1 MIEYRVSG
9 KLAVILE
16 FYATKKLTLRKYISK
31 LTVTK
36 TRRRS
41 TNMYNTIWKFCLKWN
56 CLEKDIKYQQT
67 LFKCLFLRTINKKT
81 FLKNDLT
88 FRRSMGILLFTSSKV
103 HSWILFVVT
112 WFCFSAFTLQ
122 LFYKVLSWW

>member
-41 TNMYNTIWKFCLKWN
+41 TNMYNAIWKFCLKWN

>member
-41 TNMYNTIWKFCLKWN
+41 TNMYNAIWKFCLKWN

-67 LFKCLFLRTINKKT
+67 LFKCLFLRTINKET

-88 FRRSMGILLFTSSKV
+88 FRRSMEILLFTSSKV

>member
-9 KLAVILE
+9 KLAVILG

-41 TNMYNTIWKFCLKWN
+41 TNMYNAIWKFCLKWN

-67 LFKCLFLRTINKKT
+67 LFKCLFLRTINKET

-88 FRRSMGILLFTSSKV
+88 FRRSMDILLFTSSKV

>member
-16 FYATKKLTLRKYISK
+16 FYATKKLTLRKYFSK

-41 TNMYNTIWKFCLKWN
+41 TKMYNAIWKFCLKWN

-67 LFKCLFLRTINKKT
+67 LFKCLFLRTINKET
-81 FLKNDLT
+81 FLKNHLT
-88 FRRSMGILLFTSSKV
+88 FRRSTDILLFTSSKV
-103 HSWILFVVT
+103 HSWILFVAT

>member
-41 TNMYNTIWKFCLKWN
+41 TNMYNAIWKFCLKWN

-67 LFKCLFLRTINKKT
+67 LFKCLFLRTINKET

>member
-41 TNMYNTIWKFCLKWN
+41 TNMYNAIWKFCLKWN

-67 LFKCLFLRTINKKT
+67 LFKCLFLCTINKET

-88 FRRSMGILLFTSSKV
+88 FRRSMDILLFTSSKV

>member
-36 TRRRS
+36 TRIRS
-41 TNMYNTIWKFCLKWN
+41 TNMYNNIWKFCLKWN

-67 LFKCLFLRTINKKT
+67 LFKCLFLRTINKET

-88 FRRSMGILLFTSSKV
+88 FRRSMDILLFTSSKV

>member
-41 TNMYNTIWKFCLKWN
+41 TNMYNAIWKFCLKWN

-67 LFKCLFLRTINKKT
+67 LFKCLFLRTINKET

-88 FRRSMGILLFTSSKV
+88 FRRSMDILLFTSSKV

>member
-41 TNMYNTIWKFCLKWN
+41 TNMYNAIWKFCLKWN

-88 FRRSMGILLFTSSKV
+88 FRRSMDILLFTSSKV

>member
-41 TNMYNTIWKFCLKWN
+41 TNMYNAIWKFCLKWN
-56 CLEKDIKYQQT
+56 CLEKYIKYQQT
-67 LFKCLFLRTINKKT
+67 LFKCLFLRTINKET

-88 FRRSMGILLFTSSKV
+88 FRRSMDILLFTSSKV

>member
-41 TNMYNTIWKFCLKWN
+41 TNMYNNIWKFCLKWN

>member
-88 FRRSMGILLFTSSKV
+88 FRRSMDILLFTSSKV

>member
-36 TRRRS
+36 ARRRS